1 MRGGLTEEVRALGLK
16 VRGEDREKKT
26 KELAN
31 EATALKS
38 LISQQQNME
47 EFEKKIKELEATNS
61 KLSEEVNELKAKV
74 AEP

>member
-1 MRGGLTEEVRALGLK
+1 MTEEVRALGLK